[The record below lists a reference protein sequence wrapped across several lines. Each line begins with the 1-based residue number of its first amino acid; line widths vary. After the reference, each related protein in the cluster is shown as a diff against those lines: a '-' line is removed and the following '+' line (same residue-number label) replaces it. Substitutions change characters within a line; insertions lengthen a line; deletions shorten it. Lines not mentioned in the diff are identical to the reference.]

1 MTVHDA
7 AERAAPI
14 LVLGAGA
21 WGTALAL
28 VAARAG
34 HRVYLWGRDPMQVAN
49 LVRARENARYLPGIS
64 LPELIAPIADL
75 AALPSPLT
83 TAILAVPLRATR
95 DAVDYAVGHGVRDFA
110 CAAKGMELASELLVH
125 EIVRSIAPH
134 TTVALLSGPSFARE
148 VALGRP
154 TAITVA
160 ASTPAFGQA
169 LVYALHGPGFR
180 PYLSDD
186 LLGVAVGGAVKNVL
200 AIAAGIA
207 DGLGLGVNSRAAL
220 ITRGLAEIAR
230 FGVKLGGRHETFMGL
245 SGLGDVVLTCTDDQ
259 SRNRRFGLA
268 LGRGATVAAAHVE
281 VGLAEGVATSIAV
294 AARAAQLG
302 VDMPIT
308 VEVARAVRGETT
320 PAQAVQ
326 NLLARELP
334 KPYG

>member
-7 AERAAPI
+7 PERTAPI

-34 HRVYLWGRDPMQVAN
+34 HRVYLWGRDPIQVAS
-49 LVRARENARYLPGIS
+49 LASARENARYLPGIP
-64 LPELIAPIADL
+64 LPELILPIADL
-75 AALPSPLT
+75 AALPNLLT
-83 TAILAVPLRATR
+83 MAILAVPLRATR
-95 DAVDYAVGHGVRDFA
+95 EAVDYAAGHGVRDFA
-110 CAAKGMELASELLVH
+110 CAAKGMEPASELLVH
-125 EIVRSIAPH
+125 EIVRSVAPS

-160 ASTPAFGQA
+160 ASTSAFGQA
-169 LVYALHGPGFR
+169 LVQALHGPGFR

-268 LGRGATVAAAHVE
+268 LGRGATVTEAEAE
-281 VGLAEGVATSIAV
+281 VGLAEGIATSSAV

-302 VDMPIT
+302 IDMPIT

-334 KPYG
+334 TSNS

>member
-7 AERAAPI
+7 AERAVPI

-34 HRVYLWGRDPMQVAN
+34 HRVYLWGREPIQVAN
-49 LVRARENARYLPGIS
+49 LTHTHENARYLPGIP
-64 LPELIAPIADL
+64 LPELIVPLADL
-75 AALPSPLT
+75 AALPNPLT

-95 DAVDYAVGHGVRDFA
+95 EAVAYAVGHGVRDFA
-110 CAAKGMELASELLVH
+110 CAAKGMEPASELFVH
-125 EIVRSIAPH
+125 EIVRSIAPS

-169 LVYALHGPGFR
+169 LVHALHGPGFR

-230 FGVKLGGRHETFMGL
+230 FGVKLGGRQETFMGL

-268 LGRGATVAAAHVE
+268 LGRGGTVAAAHAE

-302 VDMPIT
+302 IDMPIT
-308 VEVARAVRGETT
+308 AEVARAVRGEMT